1 MVGQLAK
8 VYAAAQIGPVKN
20 VGRGAAL
27 AETPLFGQADYLAV
41 FRYAIGAAEAGL
53 NLMVVAN
60 VELIG
65 AIRAEP
71 PVIRESA
78 GSARVTRLAAAMPVR
93 AAIVLGGWNA
103 PIAELAALALGDE
116 IILPDGADAWLEA
129 AGIRLRPIQVE
140 VVEQVVRAYPHR
152 ARAFQDEVRPNP
164 QMRGDKKTPQRAR
177 G

>member
-1 MVGQLAK
+1 
-8 VYAAAQIGPVKN
+8 
-20 VGRGAAL
+20 
-27 AETPLFGQADYLAV
+27 
-41 FRYAIGAAEAGL
+41 
-53 NLMVVAN
+53 
-60 VELIG
+60 
-65 AIRAEP
+65 
-71 PVIRESA
+71 
-78 GSARVTRLAAAMPVR
+78 
-93 AAIVLGGWNA
+93 LGGWNA

-164 QMRGDKKTPQRAR
+164 PMRGDKKTPQRAR